1 MSPLEK
7 HINIV
12 SLGILGHEINSN
24 ITIGGSIG
32 AYPGSAEDLHRGS
45 LVELEDDQRGNGL
58 AHRLGKLADQVARRH
73 AHQHSTVDISQVL
86 GRAPVETMNSS
97 PG

>member
-1 MSPLEK
+1 MRPLEE
-7 HINIV
+7 HVNIV

-24 ITIGGSIG
+24 ITIREAIG

-45 LVELEDDQRGNGL
+45 LVELEDNQRGNGL

-86 GRAPVETMNSS
+86 GRAPVETMNNST
-97 PG
+97 G